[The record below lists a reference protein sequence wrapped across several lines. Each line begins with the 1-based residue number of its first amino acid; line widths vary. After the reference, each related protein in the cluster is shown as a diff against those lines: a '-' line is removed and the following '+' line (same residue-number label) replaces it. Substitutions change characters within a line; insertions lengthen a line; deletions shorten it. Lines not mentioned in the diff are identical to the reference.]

1 MSYQT
6 EYGIGI
12 MRVLIMLPTAQA
24 GKFGVMFKGFPF
36 LYVLDRSS
44 HLKVPLSDP
53 FLLPCGLQ
61 GSASCPG
68 GQSGGRGMRDLEE
81 YIPGVHF
88 GSVT

>member
-44 HLKVPLSDP
+44 HQV
-53 FLLPCGLQ
+53 
-61 GSASCPG
+61 
-68 GQSGGRGMRDLEE
+68 
-81 YIPGVHF
+81 
-88 GSVT
+88 